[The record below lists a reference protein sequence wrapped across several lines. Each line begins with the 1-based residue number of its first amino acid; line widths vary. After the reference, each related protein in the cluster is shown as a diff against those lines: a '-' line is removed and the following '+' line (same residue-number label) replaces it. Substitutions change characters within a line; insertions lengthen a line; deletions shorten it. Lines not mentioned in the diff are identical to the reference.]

1 MGYADKEVADIS
13 DRLVD
18 DLVAYGSP
26 GDVATMVDRHLQAGA
41 DHVVLMPAN
50 VETEVGVRY
59 LEQLAPA
66 LLS

>member
-1 MGYADKEVADIS
+1 
-13 DRLVD
+13 
-18 DLVAYGSP
+18 
-26 GDVATMVDRHLQAGA
+26 MVDRHLQAGA